1 LAANALPADLGAL
14 LEPDIVPSFTAQQ
27 LEARGVVLDATARR
41 HTGLLALVAL
51 PMGESAAPHY
61 VLGTDNFFTITRYNW
76 SSQYALA
83 VIELARAIDAAAQN
97 QP

>member
-1 LAANALPADLGAL
+1 M
-14 LEPDIVPSFTAQQ
+14 PSFSPQQ
-27 LEARGVVLDATARR
+27 LEALGVMLSPAARS
-41 HTGLLALVAL
+41 HPGLLALIAL

-61 VLGTDNFFTITRYNW
+61 VLGTDNFFTLTRYNW

-83 VIELARAIDAAAQN
+83 VIELSQAIEASAQVHG

>member
-1 LAANALPADLGAL
+1 MKVRFL
-14 LEPDIVPSFTAQQ
+14 
-27 LEARGVVLDATARR
+27 
-41 HTGLLALVAL
+41 
-51 PMGESAAPHY
+51 
-61 VLGTDNFFTITRYNW
+61 NW

>member
-1 LAANALPADLGAL
+1 
-14 LEPDIVPSFTAQQ
+14 
-27 LEARGVVLDATARR
+27 
-41 HTGLLALVAL
+41 
-51 PMGESAAPHY
+51 

-83 VIELARAIDAAAQN
+83 VIELAQAIEAAAQLPA